1 MMTRRS
7 LTTKPLGYLATAGL
21 ALILLGHA
29 SLPRAAV
36 PAKLIETPMLQEDV
50 NAKRLPPVKQRIPEN
65 PLVVTMDGKTS
76 ELGQHGGTL
85 NMLIGRARDVRML
98 VVYGYARLIGYD
110 RNLQMAP
117 DILESIDVKE
127 DRIFTMKL
135 RKGHRWSDGQP
146 FTSDDFKYFW
156 EDVANDKDLSPAGP
170 PAELLVDGKQPLV
183 EYLDKTTIRYTWVKA
198 NPEFLPR
205 MAGPSPLFIFRPAH
219 YLKQFHKKYTPKV
232 VEMEKND
239 PGKRSWAAIHNR
251 EDNMYQFDNPKLPTL
266 QPWIN
271 TTKPPADRFIAVRN
285 PYFHRIDENGRQLP
299 YIDKVVLPIAD
310 AKLIP
315 TKTGAG
321 ESDLQARDIHFNN
334 YTFLKKSEKSNNYR
348 TFLWRTAKGSHFA
361 LFPNLN
367 VSDPVWRSLFRDVR
381 FRRAIS
387 MAIDRSQV
395 NQVLYFGLATE
406 SNNTVVADSPLYR
419 KQYQTQWAQFDR
431 KAADKLLDEIGLKRG
446 PDGIRRLSDGRPL
459 EIIVETAG
467 ESSEQTDVL
476 ELIRDTWRE
485 SGIKLFSKPSQRDL
499 LRNRVFSGEAM
510 MSVWEGIENGLPSAD
525 TSPDE
530 LAPISQ
536 VQLQWPKY
544 GQYHETAGKLGEAP
558 DMPEAIELMKLND
571 TWRTANHEAR
581 EKIWHR
587 MLAIHSEQVL
597 SIGVVNNVM
606 QPVVV
611 SNALKNVPEKG
622 MYNWDPGAFFGVYRP
637 DTFWF
642 VDARRN

>member
-1 MMTRRS
+1 MWPLNGLRAAS
-7 LTTKPLGYLATAGL
+7 LAAALLAVGSPSWATA
-21 ALILLGHA
+21 
-29 SLPRAAV
+29 
-36 PAKLIETPMLQEDV
+36 PANLIETPMLREDV
-50 NAKRLPPVKQRIPEN
+50 AAKKLPPVKQRLPDN
-65 PLVVTMDGKTS
+65 PLVVTMDGKTA

-85 NMLIGRARDVRML
+85 NLLIGRARDVRML

-110 RNLQMAP
+110 RNLKMMP

-127 DRIFTMKL
+127 DRIFTMAL
-135 RKGHRWSDGQP
+135 RKGHKWSDGHP
-146 FTSDDFKYFW
+146 FTSEDFRYFW
-156 EDVANDKDLSPAGP
+156 EDVANDKELSPAGP
-170 PAELLVDGKQPLV
+170 PAELLVDGKPPLV
-183 EYLDKTTIRYTWVKA
+183 EYLDKTTVRYTWPKS

-219 YLKQFHKKYTPKV
+219 YLRQFHKKYTPKV
-232 VEMEKND
+232 IEAEKTD
-239 PGKRSWAAIHNR
+239 PGKRNWAAVHNR
-251 EDNMYQFDNPKLPTL
+251 EDNMVQFDNPKLPTL

-271 TTKPPADRFIAVRN
+271 TTKLPTDRFIAVRN
-285 PYFHRIDENGRQLP
+285 PFFHRVDENGRQLP
-299 YIDKVVLPIAD
+299 YIDRVVMPVVD

-315 TKTGAG
+315 AKAGAG
-321 ESDLQARDIHFNN
+321 ESDLQARDIQFNN
-334 YTFLKKSEKSNNYR
+334 YTFLKKGEKSNNYR
-348 TFLWRTAKGSHFA
+348 TLLWRNARGSHFA
-361 LFPNLN
+361 LYPNLN
-367 VSDPVWRSLFRDVR
+367 ANDPVWRPLLRDVR
-381 FRRAIS
+381 FRRALS
-387 MAIDRSQV
+387 MAIDRSQI

-406 SNNTVVADSPLYR
+406 SNDTVVPDSPLYR

-467 ESSEQTDVL
+467 ETTEQTDVL

-485 SGIKLFSKPSQRDL
+485 SGIKLFSKPTQRDV

-510 MSVWEGIENGLPSAD
+510 MSVWSGIENGTANAD
-525 TSPDE
+525 TAPDE
-530 LAPISQ
+530 LAPTSQ
-536 VQLQWPKY
+536 VQLQWPKF
-544 GQYHETAGKLGEAP
+544 GQFFETAGKSGEAP
-558 DMPEAIELMKLND
+558 DFPEAIELMKLND
-571 TWRTANHEAR
+571 AWRGANHEAR

-587 MLAIHSEQVL
+587 MLAIHADQQF

-611 SNALKNVPEKG
+611 SNSLKNVPEKG
-622 MYNWDPGAFFGVYRP
+622 MYNWDPGAYFGIYRP